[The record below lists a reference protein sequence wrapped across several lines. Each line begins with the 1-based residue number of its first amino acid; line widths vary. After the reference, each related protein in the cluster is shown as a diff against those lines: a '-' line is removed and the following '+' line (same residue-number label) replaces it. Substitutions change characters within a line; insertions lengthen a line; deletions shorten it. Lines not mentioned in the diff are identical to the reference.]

1 MEGFNSILLDI
12 KNVCDEFLG
21 KKYKLGNYW
30 EEIKEKSKK
39 KILNFYMKKI
49 LIMKELHK
57 Q

>member
-39 KILNFYMKKI
+39 IYMKKI